1 MDIIGQHLGKIIDLI
16 AHLQEERK
24 EKLRGKVDLE
34 GHLGQEG
41 VSGQVRQSWTWQRD
55 LGAGRQGLHRQHSL
69 FAFLFLIKCVAVIL
83 QAYMNR
89 GTRGTNQPFLRITSL
104 LRTNFKVKEMK
115 SVKSCFNQPG
125 LRETGSVV
133 RDSPGSRSR
142 TGG

>member
-1 MDIIGQHLGKIIDLI
+1 
-16 AHLQEERK
+16 
-24 EKLRGKVDLE
+24 
-34 GHLGQEG
+34 
-41 VSGQVRQSWTWQRD
+41 
-55 LGAGRQGLHRQHSL
+55 
-69 FAFLFLIKCVAVIL
+69 
-83 QAYMNR
+83 MNR
-89 GTRGTNQPFLRITSL
+89 ERCSTNQPFLRITSL